1 MRWRRLGR
9 CWAAGCG
16 LFGLL
21 ILSTAIG
28 LPEKVVEGLLS
39 PGIFVAGA
47 MSFGRDDGMA
57 YLLIF
62 LVDSLLFGLVTYCIS
77 LGITKLRT

>member
-1 MRWRRLGR
+1 
-9 CWAAGCG
+9 
-16 LFGLL
+16 
-21 ILSTAIG
+21 
-28 LPEKVVEGLLS
+28 
-39 PGIFVAGA
+39 